1 MTDAGPAAPESAAPE
16 PAREAPGPDDRARR
30 RALARLKYIEPTQL
44 AVAMA
49 VIVILAGVI
58 VALSIF
64 GWPFGSD
71 PWAKLPDDPSVIVN
85 LAGYFPAEGET
96 PLDSPAGIAISGRR
110 VYVAESGP
118 GRIAIFDVNGERTGE
133 VAIEKAEGAIR
144 AVPIG
149 VAAAGRSRIAVLDA
163 GADRV
168 LVYAVTPEG
177 GELLFRIGEQDDAT
191 APARPTAVTY
201 ADRTYFVADAGTAT
215 VKVFDADGSFVRE
228 IGADAETPLE
238 RAGGIAFVSDRL
250 VITEPGANRIVAI
263 DAETGQAHGVYPG
276 AYALPRGV
284 TAVRDRAAITDV
296 LGAAIHVLN
305 ADGIPTHTIDERTV
319 SAWPPGGPEGVAWYE
334 RTDRLYVTDAD
345 FGRVVIFNVRM

>member
-1 MTDAGPAAPESAAPE
+1 
-16 PAREAPGPDDRARR
+16 
-30 RALARLKYIEPTQL
+30 
-44 AVAMA
+44 MA

-96 PLDSPAGIAISGRR
+96 PLDSPAGIAIAGRR

-118 GRIAIFDVNGERTGE
+118 GRIAIFDVDGKRTGE

-163 GADRV
+163 GSDRV
-168 LVYAVTPEG
+168 LVYAATPEG
-177 GELLFRIGEQDDAT
+177 GELLFRIGQQDDAT
-191 APARPTAVTY
+191 APVRPTAVTY
-201 ADRTYFVADAGTAT
+201 ADRTYFVADADTAT
-215 VKVFDADGSFVRE
+215 VKLFDADGGFIRE
-228 IGADAETPLE
+228 IGADDAGMALE
-238 RAGGIAFVSDRL
+238 RAGGIALVDGRL
-250 VITEPGANRIVAI
+250 VMTEPGANRVVAI
-263 DAETGQAHGVYPG
+263 DADSGQAHGVYPG

-305 ADGIPTHTIDERTV
+305 ADGTPTHTIDERTV
-319 SAWPPGGPEGVAWYE
+319 PAWPPGGPEGVAWYE